1 MHLEG
6 DFSCKITES
15 AKMMGKF
22 NNRFM
27 YISGF
32 SKNDGK
38 SHLNVHVNSQNTLK
52 YMTFH
57 KEGNIKKEESMILH
71 DL

>member
-1 MHLEG
+1 
-6 DFSCKITES
+6 
-15 AKMMGKF
+15 MGKF